1 MLLIDTH
8 CHLVSDKLKNSL
20 PEILA
25 RAKKAGIGKI
35 INIAYDPQTIK
46 LAQEQLRISDM
57 LYVTLGIQPH
67 DASKYNIEEA
77 EKVRPIALNNQ
88 RVVGI
93 GEIGLDAHYTLSPM
107 DKQIECFEYFLQM
120 ALELELPV
128 VVHVRETHEE
138 VFSRIK
144 LFAEKGLKGVIHC
157 FTGTLDEAKDF
168 LDCGMHLSFSGI
180 VTFKNSQ
187 NLQEVAK
194 YVPLN
199 QILIETDSPYL
210 APVPLRGKINEPA
223 NVHHTCEFISK
234 LRNISYEELA
244 NSTTQNAEN
253 LFYRMRSPS

>member
-20 PEILA
+20 PEILS
-25 RAKKAGIGKI
+25 RAKKAGVGKI

-46 LAQEQLRISDM
+46 LAQEQLKISDM
-57 LYVTLGIQPH
+57 LYITLGIQPH

-77 EKVRPIALNNQ
+77 EKVRLIALNNQ

-93 GEIGLDAHYTLSPM
+93 GEIGLDAYYTLSPM
-107 DKQIECFEYFLQM
+107 EKQIECFEYFLQM
-120 ALELELPV
+120 ALELKLPV
-128 VVHVRETHEE
+128 VVHVRETHED

-144 LFAEKGLKGVIHC
+144 LFAEKGLTGVIHC

-168 LDCGMHLSFSGI
+168 LECGMHLSFSGI

-187 NLQEVAK
+187 NLQEVVK
-194 YVPLN
+194 YVPSN
-199 QILIETDSPYL
+199 RILIETDSPYL
-210 APVPLRGKINEPA
+210 APVPLRGKINEPS

-244 NSTTQNAEN
+244 ITTTQNAEN

>member
-20 PEILA
+20 PVILE
-25 RAKKAGIGKI
+25 RAKKAGVGKI

-46 LAQEQLRISDM
+46 LAQEQLKISEM

-67 DASKYNIEEA
+67 DATKYNIEEA
-77 EKVRPIALNNQ
+77 EKVRSIAINNI

-107 DKQIECFEYFLQM
+107 EKQIECFEYFLQM
-120 ALELELPV
+120 ALELKLPV
-128 VVHVRETHEE
+128 VVHVRDTHEE
-138 VFSRIK
+138 VYSRIK
-144 LFAEKGLKGVIHC
+144 LFAEKGLTGVIHC
-157 FTGTLDEAKDF
+157 FTGSLDEAKDF

-180 VTFKNSQ
+180 VTFKNTQ

-194 YVPLN
+194 FVPEN
-199 QILIETDSPYL
+199 RILIETDSPYL

-223 NVHHTCEFISK
+223 FVHHTCEFISK
-234 LRNISYEELA
+234 IRNIKYEELA
-244 NSTTQNAEN
+244 NLTTQNAEN
-253 LFYRMRSPS
+253 LFYRMRSSS

>member
-1 MLLIDTH
+1 MFLIDTH
-8 CHLVSDKLKNSL
+8 CHLVSDKLKDSL
-20 PEILA
+20 PEILS

-46 LAQEQLRISDM
+46 LAQEQLKISDM

-77 EKVRPIALNNQ
+77 EKVRSIALNNQ

-120 ALELELPV
+120 ALELKLPV
-128 VVHVRETHEE
+128 VVHVRETHKD

-144 LFAEKGLKGVIHC
+144 LFAEKNLTGVIHC
-157 FTGTLDEAKDF
+157 FTGTLNEAKDF
-168 LDCGMHLSFSGI
+168 LDCGMYLSFSGI

-194 YVPLN
+194 YVPAN
-199 QILIETDSPYL
+199 RILIETDSPYL
-210 APVPLRGKINEPA
+210 APVPLRGKLNEPG
-223 NVHHTCEFISK
+223 NVHYTCEFISK
-234 LRNISYEELA
+234 LRNTTYEEFA
-244 NSTTQNAEN
+244 NTTTKNAEN